1 MGVLMMWSGVL
12 IVLYGALNGM
22 NVLSVFALLTLIG
35 MHVDRKEER
44 ERWG

>member
-12 IVLYGALNGM
+12 AVLYGVLNGM

-35 MHVDRKEER
+35 MHLDRKEKR